1 MNELKNPTQSP
12 SGSTPRGGEE
22 HGAMK
27 AMLSALN
34 KNPEMYTEKGNTEL
48 LLTNPDIVP
57 IPLHAMREQQANPE
71 YENPPE
77 GPMGYAPAPPQQPV
91 HAGPPPGGRRP
102 VGRCLLISG
111 RLAAGKDF
119 VSEKADAKIFAF
131 PEPLYAIAAY
141 FTGVEVTSTQNKDL
155 PGMRDLL
162 QKIGQWGRGF
172 VDPKDS
178 RYFYSPERAVFTQMV
193 RALGARGA
201 FKNMEVDWAQFGL
214 DNYIWVKAT
223 HKRVDEFLG
232 ANPSKRVSIPNA
244 RFEHEIKFF
253 RELPEWDHWHVMC
266 SKETWTERLAKKGLT
281 PQSKE
286 VSDVSEQI
294 AIHLDNNVQKKLR
307 EGGSNMLRVIW
318 NDHRPCPS
326 RRLYTL
332 PMFLQEVALIEA
344 MPEIKSDIEVQ

>member
-1 MNELKNPTQSP
+1 MNELKNPTRLP
-12 SGSTPRGGEE
+12 SDSTQRGVEE
-22 HGAMK
+22 KGAMGV
-27 AMLSALN
+27 MLSAIN
-34 KNPEMYTEKGNTEL
+34 KNPEMFTEKGNTEL

-57 IPLHAMREQQANPE
+57 IPLHALREQEQQPQGE
-71 YENPPE
+71 V
-77 GPMGYAPAPPQQPV
+77 PMPPQQPV
-91 HAGPPPGGRRP
+91 HVGPPPQPNRRP
-102 VGRCLLISG
+102 VGRCLLLSG
-111 RLAAGKDF
+111 RLAAGKDY
-119 VSEKADAKIFAF
+119 VSEKAEATIFAF
-131 PEPLYAIAAY
+131 PEPIYAVAAY
-141 FTGVEVTSTQNKDL
+141 FTSVGVTSSQNKDV
-155 PGMRDLL
+155 PGMRDFL

-178 RYFYSPERAVFTQMV
+178 RYFYSAERAVFTQMV
-193 RALGARGA
+193 RALGVRGV
-201 FKNMEVDWAQFGL
+201 FKNMEVEWSQFGL
-214 DNYIWVKAT
+214 DNYLWVKAT
-223 HKRVDEFLG
+223 NKRIEQFVAE
-232 ANPSKRVSIPNA
+232 NPSKRVSIPNA

-307 EGGSNMLRVIW
+307 EGGTNMLRVIW

-332 PMFLQEVALIEA
+332 PMFLQEVAIAEA
-344 MPEIKSDIEVQ
+344 APEPIKSDIEVQ

>member
-1 MNELKNPTQSP
+1 
-12 SGSTPRGGEE
+12 
-22 HGAMK
+22 MK

-34 KNPEMYTEKGNTEL
+34 QHPEIHTEKGNTEL

-57 IPLHAMREQQANPE
+57 IPLHALQEQQPSGEEARA
-71 YENPPE
+71 E
-77 GPMGYAPAPPQQPV
+77 GPPNRAPLTPSQPI
-91 HAGPPPGGRRP
+91 AALRRP
-102 VGRCLLISG
+102 VGRCLLFSG
-111 RLAAGKDF
+111 RLATGKDY

-131 PEPLYAIAAY
+131 PEPLYAIASY
-141 FTGVEVTSTQNKDL
+141 FTGVQVTSTQNKDL
-155 PGMRDLL
+155 PGMRTFL
-162 QKIGQWGRGF
+162 QQIGQWGRGF
-172 VDPKDS
+172 VDAKDS
-178 RYFYSPERAVFTQMV
+178 KYFYTAERAVITQMI
-193 RALGARGA
+193 RALGTRGV
-201 FKNMEVDWAQFGL
+201 FKNMEVEWAQYGL
-214 DNYIWVKAT
+214 DNSIWVKAT
-223 HKRVDEFLG
+223 NKRVEEFVG
-232 ANPSKRVSIPNA
+232 ANPSKRVSISNA

-307 EGGSNMLRVIW
+307 EGGTNMLRVIW

-332 PMFLQEVALIEA
+332 PMFLQEVAIAEA
-344 MPEIKSDIEVQ
+344 APEPIKSDIEVQ